1 MTNHEDNQ
9 RRREL
14 VDIAQQMPFEEAK
27 ALLTL
32 ACDSQTDM
40 GASGF
45 ILNEYWTFL
54 IGAYRIALTKDTHG
68 RKAVW

>member
-1 MTNHEDNQ
+1 MTNHEDYL
-9 RRREL
+9 RRNEL
-14 VDIAQQMPFEEAK
+14 VLIAHGMSFEEAK
-27 ALLTL
+27 ALLAL

-54 IGAYRIALTKDTHG
+54 IGAYRIALTKDIQG